1 MRATIRPYEPGD
13 LSAILQLWEHAGCV
27 PVGHDG
33 LTLDQAVELMTS
45 NPGSTLV
52 AELDG
57 ETVGVAIAG
66 VVAAVGW
73 IYRLTL
79 SAGLEDGVVAGQLL
93 DALERRLAEA
103 GARKVVTVVEDGAP
117 PLDGLLRH
125 GFQPA
130 GAMRYLERTVAGTGA
145 SVPAAVEELGAHII
159 HPGLWD
165 ELRGL
170 DEAKQIIERRVI
182 LPLAEPALAA
192 RHGVFSPRA
201 IVLFGPPGTGKT
213 TFAKGIASRL
223 GWPFMEIEAS
233 EIAGEGPDREAKL
246 LAESFTRARSDLA
259 SAVVFV
265 DEVED
270 LASARSEQRKVSPS
284 VTNEFLKQIPRMREH
299 PEHLLVCAT
308 NWVRRLDS
316 AFLRPGRFDHVLPV
330 GPPDDGARREI
341 WSRYVEEITDEPI
354 DLGVLAAASELFTP
368 ADIEFAAR
376 KAAQRAFE
384 REHFEGSSHRAIQ
397 QDFLEAIASTRPSLS
412 QEILDWFR
420 DDVAQYARY

>member
-1 MRATIRPYEPGD
+1 MRATIRPYEHND
-13 LSAILQLWEHAGCV
+13 LSRILQLWEKAGWV

-45 NPGSTLV
+45 HPGSTLV

-79 SAGLEDGVVAGQLL
+79 SAGLEDGALAGRMLE
-93 DALERRLAEA
+93 ALERKLADA
-103 GARKVVTVVEDGAP
+103 GARKVVTV
-117 PLDGLLRH
+117 LDGDAVSLDGFLRH
-125 GFQPA
+125 GFRPA
-130 GAMRYLERTVAGTGA
+130 EGMRYLERTLPVSGG
-145 SVPAAVEELGAHII
+145 SVPAAVEELGAHLI

-170 DEAKQIIERRVI
+170 DDAKQIIERRVI

-246 LAESFTRARSDLA
+246 LAESFTHARSDLA

-270 LASARSEQRKVSPS
+270 LASARSDQRKVSPS

-308 NWVRRLDS
+308 NWVRRLDP

-330 GPPDDGARREI
+330 GPPDDEARRQI
-341 WSRYVEEITDEPI
+341 WSRYAEEITDEVI

-376 KAAQRAFE
+376 KAAHRAFE

-397 QDFLEAIASTRPSLS
+397 QDFMEAIASTRPSLS
-412 QEILDWFR
+412 QEILISFR
-420 DDVAQYARY
+420 DDVQHYARY